1 MKRFYIALMM
11 VVACCSVAGAQ
22 EIWDLVKIITEG
34 KSGQFYTIKNDLV
47 GVYCPPNFPRV
58 VFAKDDNG
66 YSNKSRPTEEQY
78 NADPKQLYDEAD
90 GYFDEFEE
98 WVGSFDQ
105 SNWVKIA
112 LPEGVDGHQYVGKI
126 IKKRT
131 VTGRVN
137 IQEVPC
143 RPLGL
148 TISLITNPETGAE
161 PTLPQISGEQDY
173 TPNLYCCGN
182 FVKQDSWY
190 LVKPQNQEYANIRW
204 AVWHA
209 ADTMFYAPKNQ
220 SGLPGSFHIDMMLW
234 EPQPFADPMTIFL
247 DGYQYEYPAI
257 VEFRL
262 GTTLNINIDPGFSGE
277 NNIHFLPSPPLRMP
291 VTDNPGV
298 APTYTDPDSVVYPYT
313 VIVYPLRLEE
323 EPILTGIEETVN
335 QSKVITGRRY
345 YDLQGHMSNTPHAG
359 LNLEQITYSDGT
371 TTCLKMMKAAN

>member
-1 MKRFYIALMM
+1 MKRFYLVILLLTAITTL
-11 VVACCSVAGAQ
+11 AGAQ
-22 EIWDLVKIITEG
+22 DKWNLAKIISDG
-34 KSGQFYTIKNDLV
+34 KSGEFYTIRNDLV
-47 GVYCPPNFPRV
+47 GVYCPPHHTNTI
-58 VFAKDDNG
+58 FAKDDNEYG
-66 YSNKSRPTEEQY
+66 NKSHPTQEQVEA
-78 NADPKQLYDEAD
+78 NHLYDEKD
-90 GYFDEFEE
+90 GYFDDWDE
-98 WVGSFDQ
+98 WVGTFDQ

-112 LPEGVDGHQYVGKI
+112 LPEGVDGNQYVGKI
-126 IKKRT
+126 INGGS
-131 VTGRVN
+131 VTGRAN

-148 TISLITNPETGAE
+148 TMTIEADPNHPERPVTPPTTGAAAAYE
-161 PTLPQISGEQDY
+161 
-173 TPNLYCCGN
+173 PNLYCCGN

-190 LVKPQNQEYANIRW
+190 FVKPQNQEYANIRW

-220 SGLPGSFHIDMMLW
+220 SGLPGSFKIDMSLW
-234 EPQPFADPMTIFL
+234 EPQPGIDPFEVFF
-247 DGYQYEYPAI
+247 DGYQYEFPAMI
-257 VEFRL
+257 EFRL

-277 NNIHFLPSPPLRMP
+277 NNIHFVPSPPLRMP

-345 YDLQGHMSNTPHAG
+345 YDLQGHVSNTPHAG

-371 TTCLKMMKAAN
+371 TSTAKIMK